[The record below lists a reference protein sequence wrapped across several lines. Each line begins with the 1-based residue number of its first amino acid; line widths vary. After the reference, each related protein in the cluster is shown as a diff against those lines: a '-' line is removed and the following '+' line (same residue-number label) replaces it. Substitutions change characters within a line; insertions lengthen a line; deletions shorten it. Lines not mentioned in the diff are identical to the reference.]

1 MNRILKRP
9 MFRRGGS
16 ADGITSGL
24 DQKPRQ
30 EYSRGTMPSFQLGGL
45 PGFLTGFGLNL
56 LAEPPRGNIFQTA
69 ALAARDPF
77 NELQKFQTAQA
88 IRDEDIARE
97 DKKLAEGREFTEAMT
112 DKEIAARA
120 EQGVLDRES
129 RERIAAMRAD
139 DKLSVQELAQT
150 YLGDYDGDLNKATN
164 KARFFLE
171 VRPKLK
177 DEVGDTQIGGII
189 EFDPTDDP
197 KAAKRFANQ
206 NKNKVGKV
214 FYNIK
219 TDQVVKLARDPNT
232 NALGF
237 VPYTAGMGLED
248 DKPEGTNFNQNLTEY
263 QKQVLEN
270 IEKSRLKKE
279 EEDKAR
285 SLEIQQDAATS
296 GAFDYLETGFD
307 SNFYNQ

>member
-1 MNRILKRP
+1 MNRVLKRP
-9 MFRRGGS
+9 MFKRGGS

-45 PGFLTGFGLNL
+45 PGFLTGFGINL

-69 ALAARDPF
+69 AIAARDPF
-77 NELQKFQTAQA
+77 NQLQKFQTAQA
-88 IRDEDIARE
+88 VRDEDIARE
-97 DKKLAEGREFTEAMT
+97 EKKLAEGREFTESMT
-112 DKEIAARA
+112 DKEIKARA
-120 EQGVLDRES
+120 AEGKLDRES

-139 DKLSVQELAQT
+139 DKITVDELASQ

-171 VRPKLK
+171 VRPQLAT
-177 DEVGDTQIGGII
+177 EVGNTQIGGII
-189 EFDPTDDP
+189 EADLTDT
-197 KAAKRFANQ
+197 KAAKRFAQQ

-214 FYNIK
+214 FFDINTGASVIL
-219 TDQVVKLARDPNT
+219 TRDPKT

-237 VPYTAGMGLED
+237 VPYTAGMSLED
-248 DKPEGTNFNQNLTEY
+248 DEPEGTNFNQNLTEY

-285 SLEIQQDAATS
+285 SLKILQDAPAID
-296 GAFDYLETGFD
+296 DYTGFD
-307 SNFYNQ
+307 NQFYNQ

>member
-30 EYSRGTMPSFQLGGL
+30 EYSRGTMPDFQLGGV

-77 NELQKFQTAQA
+77 NQLQKFQTAQA

-97 DKKLAEGREFTEAMT
+97 DKKLAEGRAFTESMT
-112 DKEIAARA
+112 DKEIDAKAA
-120 EQGVLDRES
+120 ETDKLIES

-139 DKLSVQELAQT
+139 DKLSVQELAKS

-177 DEVGDTQIGGII
+177 EEVGDTQIGGII

-197 KAAKRFANQ
+197 KAAKRFAQQ
-206 NKNKVGKV
+206 NKNKIGKV

-219 TDQVVKLARDPNT
+219 TDQIVMLARDSNT

-248 DKPEGTNFNQNLTEY
+248 DKPKGTNFNQNLTEY
-263 QKQVLEN
+263 Q
-270 IEKSRLKKE
+270 
-279 EEDKAR
+279 
-285 SLEIQQDAATS
+285 
-296 GAFDYLETGFD
+296 
-307 SNFYNQ
+307 NF

>member
-30 EYSRGTMPSFQLGGL
+30 EYSRGTMPNFQLSGL

-69 ALAARDPF
+69 AVAARDPF
-77 NELQKFQTAQA
+77 NQLQKFQSAQA

-112 DKEIAARA
+112 DKEIAAKAA
-120 EQGVLDRES
+120 ETDKLIES
-129 RERIAAMRAD
+129 RERIAAMKAD

-171 VRPKLK
+171 VRPQLK
-177 DEVGDTQIGGII
+177 DEVGNTQIGGII
-189 EFDPTDDP
+189 ETDLTDP
-197 KAAKRFANQ
+197 KAAKRFAQQ

-214 FYNIK
+214 FFDINTGSSVIL
-219 TDQVVKLARDPNT
+219 TRDPKT

-237 VPYTAGMGLED
+237 LPYTAGMDLKETKDETDIQPDPESTRSFDILSDRQKEIVQGIKDSSDSDFGL
-248 DKPEGTNFNQNLTEY
+248 
-263 QKQVLEN
+263 
-270 IEKSRLKKE
+270 
-279 EEDKAR
+279 
-285 SLEIQQDAATS
+285 
-296 GAFDYLETGFD
+296 GFYD
-307 SNFYNQ
+307 

>member
-30 EYSRGTMPSFQLGGL
+30 EYSRGTMPSFQFGGL

-69 ALAARDPF
+69 AVAARDPF
-77 NELQKFQTAQA
+77 NQLQKFQTAQA
-88 IRDEDIARE
+88 VREEDIARE

-112 DKEIAARA
+112 DKEIAAKAA
-120 EQGVLDRES
+120 ETDKLIES
-129 RERIAAMRAD
+129 RERIAAMKAD

-171 VRPKLK
+171 VRPQLAT
-177 DEVGDTQIGGII
+177 EVGNTQIGGII
-189 EFDPTDDP
+189 EADLTDT
-197 KAAKRFANQ
+197 KAAKRFAQQ

-214 FYNIK
+214 FFDINTGSSVIL
-219 TDQVVKLARDPNT
+219 TRDPKT

-237 VPYTAGMGLED
+237 LPYTAGMDLKAKEDETDIQPNQGTTRSFDILSDRQKEIIQGIKDASDSDFGLGFY
-248 DKPEGTNFNQNLTEY
+248 EG
-263 QKQVLEN
+263 
-270 IEKSRLKKE
+270 
-279 EEDKAR
+279 
-285 SLEIQQDAATS
+285 
-296 GAFDYLETGFD
+296 G
-307 SNFYNQ
+307 

>member
-1 MNRILKRP
+1 
-9 MFRRGGS
+9 
-16 ADGITSGL
+16 
-24 DQKPRQ
+24 
-30 EYSRGTMPSFQLGGL
+30 MPSFQLGGL
-45 PGFLTGFGLNL
+45 PGFLTGFGINL

-69 ALAARDPF
+69 AVAARDPF

-97 DKKLAEGREFTEAMT
+97 DKKLAEGREFTESMT
-112 DKEIAARA
+112 DKEISARA
-120 EQGVLDRES
+120 AEGKLDRES

-206 NKNKVGKV
+206 NKNKIGKV

-219 TDQVVKLARDPNT
+219 TDQTVILARDPNT

-237 VPYTAGMGLED
+237 VPFTTGMDLKETKD
-248 DKPEGTNFNQNLTEY
+248 ETDIQPNPESTRSFDILSDK
-263 QKQVLEN
+263 QK
-270 IEKSRLKKE
+270 
-279 EEDKAR
+279 
-285 SLEIQQDAATS
+285 EIVQGIKDS
-296 GAFDYLETGFD
+296 SD
-307 SNFYNQ
+307 SNFGLGFYD

>member
-30 EYSRGTMPSFQLGGL
+30 EYSRGTMPNFQLGGL

-69 ALAARDPF
+69 AVAARDPF
-77 NELQKFQTAQA
+77 NQLQKFQSAQA

-97 DKKLAEGREFTEAMT
+97 DKKLAEGRAFTEAMT
-112 DKEIAARA
+112 DKEIAAKAA
-120 EQGVLDRES
+120 ETDKLIES
-129 RERIAAMRAD
+129 RERIAAMKAD
-139 DKLSVQELAQT
+139 AKLSVQELAKS

-171 VRPKLK
+171 VRPRLK
-177 DEVGDTQIGGII
+177 EEVGDTQIGGII

-197 KAAKRFANQ
+197 KAAKRFAQQ

-214 FYNIK
+214 FFDINTGSSVIL
-219 TDQVVKLARDPNT
+219 TRDPKT

-237 VPYTAGMGLED
+237 VPYTAGMNLED
-248 DKPEGTNFNQNLTEY
+248 GKSEGSNFNQNLTEY

-296 GAFDYLETGFD
+296 GAFDYLGTGFD

>member
-1 MNRILKRP
+1 MNRVLKRP

-30 EYSRGTMPSFQLGGL
+30 EYSRGTMPNFQLGGL
-45 PGFLTGFGLNL
+45 PGFLTGFGINL

-77 NELQKFQTAQA
+77 NQLQKFQSAQA

-112 DKEIAARA
+112 DKEIAAKAA
-120 EQGVLDRES
+120 ETDKLIES
-129 RERIAAMRAD
+129 RERIAAMKAD
-139 DKLSVQELAQT
+139 DKITVQELASQ

-171 VRPKLK
+171 VRPQLAT
-177 DEVGDTQIGGII
+177 EVGNTQIGGII
-189 EFDPTDDP
+189 ETDLTDP
-197 KAAKRFANQ
+197 KAAKRFAQQ

-214 FYNIK
+214 FFDINTGSSVIL
-219 TDQVVKLARDPNT
+219 TRDPKT

-237 VPYTAGMGLED
+237 LPYTTGMDLKAKED
-248 DKPEGTNFNQNLTEY
+248 ETDIQPDPETTRSFDILSDR
-263 QKQVLEN
+263 QK
-270 IEKSRLKKE
+270 
-279 EEDKAR
+279 
-285 SLEIQQDAATS
+285 EIVQDIKDS
-296 GAFDYLETGFD
+296 SD
-307 SNFYNQ
+307 SNFGLGFYD

>member
-9 MFRRGGS
+9 MFKRGGA

-30 EYSRGTMPSFQLGGL
+30 EYSRGTMPNFQLGGL
-45 PGFLTGFGLNL
+45 PGFLTGFGINL

-77 NELQKFQTAQA
+77 NQLQKFQSAQA

-97 DKKLAEGREFTEAMT
+97 DKKLAEGRAFTEAMT
-112 DKEIAARA
+112 DKEIAAKAA
-120 EQGVLDRES
+120 ETDKLIES
-129 RERIAAMRAD
+129 RERIAAMKAD
-139 DKLSVQELAQT
+139 DKITVQELASQ

-171 VRPKLK
+171 VRPQLAT
-177 DEVGDTQIGGII
+177 EVGNTQIGGII
-189 EFDPTDDP
+189 ETDLTDP
-197 KAAKRFANQ
+197 KAAKRFAQQ

-214 FYNIK
+214 FFDINTGSSVIL
-219 TDQVVKLARDPNT
+219 TRDPKT

-237 VPYTAGMGLED
+237 LPYTAGMDLKAKEDETDIQPDSGTTRSFDILSDRQKEIIQGIKDSSDSDFGLGFY
-248 DKPEGTNFNQNLTEY
+248 EG
-263 QKQVLEN
+263 
-270 IEKSRLKKE
+270 
-279 EEDKAR
+279 
-285 SLEIQQDAATS
+285 
-296 GAFDYLETGFD
+296 G
-307 SNFYNQ
+307 

>member
-1 MNRILKRP
+1 MEHLTTQGKLVLIYLALDNMNRILKRP
-9 MFRRGGS
+9 MFKRGGS

-30 EYSRGTMPSFQLGGL
+30 EYSRGTMPNFQLSGL

-69 ALAARDPF
+69 AVAARDPF
-77 NELQKFQTAQA
+77 NQLQKFQTAQA

-112 DKEIAARA
+112 DKEIAAKAA
-120 EQGVLDRES
+120 ETDKLIES
-129 RERIAAMRAD
+129 RERIAAMKAD
-139 DKLSVQELAQT
+139 DKITVQELASQ

-171 VRPKLK
+171 VRPQLAT
-177 DEVGDTQIGGII
+177 EVGNTQIGGII
-189 EFDPTDDP
+189 ETDLTDP
-197 KAAKRFANQ
+197 KAAKRFAQQ

-214 FYNIK
+214 FFDINTGSSVIL
-219 TDQVVKLARDPNT
+219 TRDPKT

-237 VPYTAGMGLED
+237 VPYTAGMDLKPKED
-248 DKPEGTNFNQNLTEY
+248 ETDIQPNPGTTRSFDILSDR
-263 QKQVLEN
+263 QKAIV
-270 IEKSRLKKE
+270 
-279 EEDKAR
+279 
-285 SLEIQQDAATS
+285 QDIKDAS
-296 GAFDYLETGFD
+296 D
-307 SNFYNQ
+307 SNFGLGFYD

>member
-30 EYSRGTMPSFQLGGL
+30 EYSRGTMPNFQLGGL

-77 NELQKFQTAQA
+77 NQLQKFQTAQA
-88 IRDEDIARE
+88 IKDEDVARE
-97 DKKLAEGREFTEAMT
+97 EKQLAEGRAFTEAMT
-112 DKEIAARA
+112 DKEIAAKAA
-120 EQGVLDRES
+120 ETDKLIES
-129 RERIAAMRAD
+129 RERIAAMKAD
-139 DKLSVQELAQT
+139 DKITVQELASQ

-171 VRPKLK
+171 VRPQLAT
-177 DEVGDTQIGGII
+177 EVGNTQIGGII
-189 EFDPTDDP
+189 EADLTDT
-197 KAAKRFANQ
+197 KAAKRFAQQ

-214 FYNIK
+214 FFDINTGSSVIL
-219 TDQVVKLARDPNT
+219 TRDPKT

-237 VPYTAGMGLED
+237 LPYTAGMDLKAKED
-248 DKPEGTNFNQNLTEY
+248 ETDIQPDPGTTRSFDILSDR
-263 QKQVLEN
+263 QK
-270 IEKSRLKKE
+270 
-279 EEDKAR
+279 
-285 SLEIQQDAATS
+285 EIVQDIKDAS
-296 GAFDYLETGFD
+296 D
-307 SNFYNQ
+307 SNFGLGFYD

>member
-1 MNRILKRP
+1 

-69 ALAARDPF
+69 AVAARDPF
-77 NELQKFQTAQA
+77 NQLQKFQTAQA
-88 IRDEDIARE
+88 VREEDIARE

-129 RERIAAMRAD
+129 RERIAAMKAD
-139 DKLSVQELAQT
+139 DKITVQELASQ

-171 VRPKLK
+171 VRPQLAT
-177 DEVGDTQIGGII
+177 EVGNTQIGGII
-189 EFDPTDDP
+189 EADLTDT
-197 KAAKRFANQ
+197 KAAKRFAQQ

-214 FYNIK
+214 FFDINTGSSVIL
-219 TDQVVKLARDPNT
+219 TRDPKT

-237 VPYTAGMGLED
+237 LPYTAGMDLKAKEDETDIQPNPGTTRSFDILSDRQKEIIQGIKDASDSDFGLGFY
-248 DKPEGTNFNQNLTEY
+248 EGGQE
-263 QKQVLEN
+263 
-270 IEKSRLKKE
+270 
-279 EEDKAR
+279 
-285 SLEIQQDAATS
+285 
-296 GAFDYLETGFD
+296 
-307 SNFYNQ
+307 

>member
-1 MNRILKRP
+1 MNRVLKRP

-30 EYSRGTMPSFQLGGL
+30 EYSRGTMPNFQLGGL

-69 ALAARDPF
+69 AVAARDPF
-77 NELQKFQTAQA
+77 NQLQKFQTAQA
-88 IRDEDIARE
+88 IREEDIARE

-112 DKEIAARA
+112 DKEIAAKAA
-120 EQGVLDRES
+120 ETDKLIES
-129 RERIAAMRAD
+129 RERITAMRAD

-219 TDQVVKLARDPNT
+219 TDQTVILARDPNT
-232 NALGF
+232 NVLGF
-237 VPYTAGMGLED
+237 VPFTTGMDLKETKDKTDIQPDPESTRSFDILSDRQKEIVQGIKDSSDSDFGL
-248 DKPEGTNFNQNLTEY
+248 
-263 QKQVLEN
+263 
-270 IEKSRLKKE
+270 
-279 EEDKAR
+279 
-285 SLEIQQDAATS
+285 
-296 GAFDYLETGFD
+296 GFYD
-307 SNFYNQ
+307 

>member
-1 MNRILKRP
+1 

-30 EYSRGTMPSFQLGGL
+30 EYSRGTMPNFQLSGL

-69 ALAARDPF
+69 AIAARDPF
-77 NELQKFQTAQA
+77 NQLQKFQSAQA

-112 DKEIAARA
+112 DKEIAAKAA
-120 EQGVLDRES
+120 ETDKLIES
-129 RERIAAMRAD
+129 RERIAAMKAD
-139 DKLSVQELAQT
+139 DKITVQELASQ

-171 VRPKLK
+171 VRPQLAT
-177 DEVGDTQIGGII
+177 EVGNTQIGGII
-189 EFDPTDDP
+189 EADLTDT
-197 KAAKRFANQ
+197 KAATRFAQQ

-214 FYNIK
+214 FFDINTGSSVIL
-219 TDQVVKLARDPNT
+219 TRDPKT

-237 VPYTAGMGLED
+237 VPYTAGMDLKAKD
-248 DKPEGTNFNQNLTEY
+248 DETDIQPDPGTTRSFDILSDR
-263 QKQVLEN
+263 QKQIVQG
-270 IEKSRLKKE
+270 IK
-279 EEDKAR
+279 
-285 SLEIQQDAATS
+285 DAS
-296 GAFDYLETGFD
+296 D
-307 SNFYNQ
+307 SNFGLGFYD

>member
-1 MNRILKRP
+1 MNRVLKRP

-30 EYSRGTMPSFQLGGL
+30 EYSRGTMPDFQLGGL

-77 NELQKFQTAQA
+77 NQLQKFQSAQA

-97 DKKLAEGREFTEAMT
+97 DKKLAEGRAFTEAMT
-112 DKEIAARA
+112 DKEIAAKAA
-120 EQGVLDRES
+120 ETDKLIES
-129 RERIAAMRAD
+129 RERIAAMKAD
-139 DKLSVQELAQT
+139 DKMTVEELAAQ

-164 KARFFLE
+164 KAKFFLE
-171 VRPKLK
+171 VRPQLAT
-177 DEVGDTQIGGII
+177 EVGNTQIGGII
-189 EFDPTDDP
+189 EADLTDT
-197 KAAKRFANQ
+197 KAAKRFAQQ

-214 FYNIK
+214 FFDINTGSSVIL
-219 TDQVVKLARDPNT
+219 TRDPKT

-237 VPYTAGMGLED
+237 LPYTTGMDLKAKED
-248 DKPEGTNFNQNLTEY
+248 ETDIQPDPETTRSFDILSDR
-263 QKQVLEN
+263 QK
-270 IEKSRLKKE
+270 
-279 EEDKAR
+279 
-285 SLEIQQDAATS
+285 EIVQDIKDS
-296 GAFDYLETGFD
+296 SD
-307 SNFYNQ
+307 SNFGLGFYD

>member
-45 PGFLTGFGLNL
+45 PGFLTGFGINL

-69 ALAARDPF
+69 AVAARDPF

-97 DKKLAEGREFTEAMT
+97 DKKLAEGREFTESMT
-112 DKEIAARA
+112 DKEISARA
-120 EQGVLDRES
+120 AEGKLDRES

-139 DKLSVQELAQT
+139 DKLSVQELAKS

-206 NKNKVGKV
+206 NKNKIGKV

-219 TDQVVKLARDPNT
+219 TDQTVILARDPNT

-237 VPYTAGMGLED
+237 VPFTTGMDLKETKD
-248 DKPEGTNFNQNLTEY
+248 ETDIQPNPESTRSFDILSDK
-263 QKQVLEN
+263 QK
-270 IEKSRLKKE
+270 
-279 EEDKAR
+279 
-285 SLEIQQDAATS
+285 EIVQGIKDS
-296 GAFDYLETGFD
+296 SD
-307 SNFYNQ
+307 SNFGLGFYD

>member
-69 ALAARDPF
+69 AVAARDPF
-77 NELQKFQTAQA
+77 NELQRFQTAQA
-88 IRDEDIARE
+88 IKDEDIARE
-97 DKKLAEGREFTEAMT
+97 DKKLAEGREFTESMT
-112 DKEIAARA
+112 DREIKARA
-120 EQGVLDRES
+120 AEGKLDRES
-129 RERIAAMRAD
+129 RERIASMRAD
-139 DKLSVQELAQT
+139 DKLSVQELAKS

-171 VRPKLK
+171 VRPQLK
-177 DEVGDTQIGGII
+177 KEVGDTQIGGII

-219 TDQVVKLARDPNT
+219 TDQVVMLARDSNT

-237 VPYTAGMGLED
+237 VPYTADMDLED
-248 DKPEGTNFNQNLTEY
+248 DKPKGTNFNQNLTEY

-296 GAFDYLETGFD
+296 GAFDYLGTGFD

>member
-30 EYSRGTMPSFQLGGL
+30 EYSRGTMPNFQLGGL

-112 DKEIAARA
+112 DKEIAAKAA
-120 EQGVLDRES
+120 ETDKLIES
-129 RERIAAMRAD
+129 RERIAAMKAD

-171 VRPKLK
+171 VRPQLK
-177 DEVGDTQIGGII
+177 DEVGNTQIGGII
-189 EFDPTDDP
+189 ETDLTDP
-197 KAAKRFANQ
+197 KAAKRFAQQ

-214 FYNIK
+214 FFDINTGASVIL
-219 TDQVVKLARDPNT
+219 TRDPKT

-237 VPYTAGMGLED
+237 LPYTAGMDLEA
-248 DKPEGTNFNQNLTEY
+248 KKMKQIYNLIQEPLE
-263 QKQVLEN
+263 VL
-270 IEKSRLKKE
+270 I
-279 EEDKAR
+279 
-285 SLEIQQDAATS
+285 
-296 GAFDYLETGFD
+296 F
-307 SNFYNQ
+307 